1 MRNVKSLTLTVALAI
16 AAHAPASH
24 ADGYFSEV
32 GNKFTRGFANLFT
45 GIGEVPKNI
54 VGASKKTNPVVGSAG
69 GLIMGT
75 LDTLGRTA
83 SGVFDVITSPIPTKS
98 LVEPAYVW
106 ENFEKSTSYGDA
118 YL

>member
-1 MRNVKSLTLTVALAI
+1 MRNAKSVLLTAVLAT
-16 AAHAPASH
+16 ATYAPASQ

-32 GNKFTRGFANLFT
+32 GDKVTRGFANMFT
-45 GIGEVPKNI
+45 GLGEVPKNI
-54 VGASKKTNPVVGSAG
+54 LGASKKTNPVVGGTG
-69 GLIMGT
+69 GLVMGT

-98 LVEPAYVW
+98 LVEPAYIW
-106 ENFEKSTSYGDA
+106 QDFDKDTSYGDA

>member
-1 MRNVKSLTLTVALAI
+1 MRNAKSFFLTAVLAM
-16 AAHAPASH
+16 AAYAPASQ

-32 GNKFTRGFANLFT
+32 GDKVTRGFANLFT

-54 VGASKKTNPVVGSAG
+54 VGASKKTNPVVGGTG

-83 SGVFDVITSPIPTKS
+83 SGVFDIITSPLPTKS

-106 ENFEKSTSYGDA
+106 EDFDKDTSYGDA